1 MKMTVGARRPWR
13 LARCAAFLCALVASL
28 SVLAAAAGAE
38 PSEGPT
44 PPVYDGDLSF
54 GILHGPT
61 DPDEFSW
68 RVELGPD
75 QALRQ
80 VSETEVEVDY
90 AGTGHRAFEIDAI
103 AAHAADGATVPTSL
117 LLSEGDV
124 ITLTVHDRAGNP
136 AEGGAPFAYPILPG
150 VGWEGG
156 FPTMTVVKGPP
167 DEMEI
172 EAERRAR
179 EGQETAPLTAPA
191 DEAAPTPICT
201 VPPLHGLGLRGAK
214 ARLRARHCSV
224 GQVHLAR
231 GATRGSGRV
240 VKQFEPAGTVL
251 AVGAPVA
258 IKLAAR

>member
-1 MKMTVGARRPWR
+1 MAAGARRSRR

-28 SVLAAAAGAE
+28 SVPAGAAAAE
-38 PSEGPT
+38 SPEDPT

-68 RVELGPD
+68 RVELRPD
-75 QALRQ
+75 ETVRH

-90 AGTGHRAFEIDAI
+90 AGTGHRAFGIDAI

-117 LLSEGDV
+117 LLSEGDI

-136 AEGGAPFAYPILPG
+136 AAGGAPFVYPILPG
-150 VGWEGG
+150 IGWEGG
-156 FPTMTVVKGPP
+156 FPTTTFIKGPP
-167 DEMEI
+167 DEMEV

-179 EGQETAPLTAPA
+179 EAQGSAPPPAPA
-191 DEAAPTPICT
+191 VESTPTPSCT
-201 VPPLHGLGLRGAK
+201 VPSLRGLGLRGAR
-214 ARLRARHCSV
+214 ARLRAGHCSV

-231 GATRGSGRV
+231 GATKAKGRV

-258 IKLAAR
+258 VKLAGR